1 MIGNLIVIIVVS
13 FILFLA
19 IKPIVK
25 LNKEKVS
32 RYFDYIIEKYIVLI
46 KK

>member
-25 LNKEKVS
+25 FIANWKS
-32 RYFDYIIEKYIVLI
+32 
-46 KK
+46 